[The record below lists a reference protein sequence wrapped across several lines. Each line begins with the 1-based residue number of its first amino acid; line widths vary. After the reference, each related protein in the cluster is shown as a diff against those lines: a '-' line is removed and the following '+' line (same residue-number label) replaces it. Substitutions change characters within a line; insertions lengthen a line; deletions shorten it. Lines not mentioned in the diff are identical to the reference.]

1 MPSRTEPIVRSVF
14 RSGDLS
20 EGERAATYGELVGGT
35 GRMTPLATPFF
46 AEFDAYVVGPLRL
59 HEVRAVPHLFERSAG
74 KIALDGVQQLLV
86 QHLVRGR
93 AEIEVEGDVVLAPE
107 GSVFAVSFARPLTI
121 RELGDMHL
129 RMLTIGRRAAEA
141 ALGELEALHGRV
153 VMDERAARYGRHL
166 ASIWPGLETLP
177 RAEVPGLVDSTL
189 NAFSEAFGAPRA
201 DGGIGSSPGL
211 LRMQAYIEKNLG
223 DRQLSPESV
232 GEAQRI
238 SRTQLY
244 AAFEAEGGIARYIWR
259 RRLAH
264 VSAALRDQNDR
275 RSLSDLASDYGFSD
289 QAQLAKQFK
298 RAYGETA
305 SNVRRSRASGSS
317 ST

>member
-1 MPSRTEPIVRSVF
+1 
-14 RSGDLS
+14 
-20 EGERAATYGELVGGT
+20 
-35 GRMTPLATPFF
+35 
-46 AEFDAYVVGPLRL
+46 
-59 HEVRAVPHLFERSAG
+59 
-74 KIALDGVQQLLV
+74 
-86 QHLVRGR
+86 
-93 AEIEVEGDVVLAPE
+93 
-107 GSVFAVSFARPLTI
+107 
-121 RELGDMHL
+121 
-129 RMLTIGRRAAEA
+129 
-141 ALGELEALHGRV
+141 
-153 VMDERAARYGRHL
+153 
-166 ASIWPGLETLP
+166 
-177 RAEVPGLVDSTL
+177 
-189 NAFSEAFGAPRA
+189 
-201 DGGIGSSPGL
+201 
-211 LRMQAYIEKNLG
+211 MQAYIEKNLG